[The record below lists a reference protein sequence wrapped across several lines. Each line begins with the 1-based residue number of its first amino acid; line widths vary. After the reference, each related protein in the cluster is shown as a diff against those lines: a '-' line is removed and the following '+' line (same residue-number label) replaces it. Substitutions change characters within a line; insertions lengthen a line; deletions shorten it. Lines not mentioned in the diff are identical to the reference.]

1 MEKVPSE
8 YQLLTLR
15 DIIMSIT
22 MKITIRFLLVLPTGA
37 GGLQSPGLDC
47 LFRVPLTFGWQ
58 ITESQ
63 QISCFGLFLDIF
75 TAVDA

>member
-22 MKITIRFLLVLPTGA
+22 MKITIRFLLVLPTWGRR
-37 GGLQSPGLDC
+37 SPVSG
-47 LFRVPLTFGWQ
+47 P
-58 ITESQ
+58 
-63 QISCFGLFLDIF
+63 
-75 TAVDA
+75 